1 MVAVP
6 LDELEEII
14 CTMSGMKISGKLVH
28 VKEQP
33 KKDGRTAQ
41 GKNYP
46 LTADDKK
53 DYRHLPKKQPAG
65 RRKRYL

>member
-1 MVAVP
+1 
-6 LDELEEII
+6 
-14 CTMSGMKISGKLVH
+14 MSGTNIGGKLVH